1 MNSRF
6 WVLFSSD
13 SKDSTIPSLFEP
25 TTTSEVN
32 ISVSRAWVW
41 CWAICLA
48 ICFKLGFF
56 LDWVPLVGPCTKGV
70 VSDLHL
76 RSNFCLSGLVT
87 SWALAF
93 DVCVWSTIEHSS
105 ILPLLES

>member
-6 WVLFSSD
+6 WVLFSLN
-13 SKDSTIPSLFEP
+13 SKDSTIPGLFEP
-25 TTTSEVN
+25 TAMSKVS

-56 LDWVPLVGPCTKGV
+56 LDWVPLVGSCTEWV
-70 VSDLHL
+70 VSALHL
-76 RSNFCLSGLVT
+76 HSNFCLSGLVT
-87 SWALAF
+87 SWVLAF
-93 DVCVWSTIEHSS
+93 DFYV
-105 ILPLLES
+105 